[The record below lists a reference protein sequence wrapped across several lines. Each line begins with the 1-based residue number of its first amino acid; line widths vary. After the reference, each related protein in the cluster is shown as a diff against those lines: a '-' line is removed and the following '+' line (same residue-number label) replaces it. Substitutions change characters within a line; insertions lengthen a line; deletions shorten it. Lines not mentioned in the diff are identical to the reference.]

1 MTTEPTSV
9 PPTSGGETSRSSEP
23 EETGRVTEWV
33 VLTFDASG
41 FWNEHRGR
49 LTAPTRREAE
59 RDALKLAAPGEAVS
73 VVPARSWG
81 PVVEEPPTE
90 PRVVPFDRWA
100 GA

>member
-1 MTTEPTSV
+1 MTDQQ
-9 PPTSGGETSRSSEP
+9 TSGAAANDGETTPPSE
-23 EETGRVTEWV
+23 EARETRWV

-41 FWNEHRGR
+41 FWNEHQSR

-73 VVPARSWG
+73 VVPARSWA

>member
-1 MTTEPTSV
+1 MSTEPVGQES
-9 PPTSGGETSRSSEP
+9 SGETVAEAAER
-23 EETGRVTEWV
+23 ETRWV

-41 FWNEHRGR
+41 FWNEHQSR

-73 VVPARSWG
+73 VVPARSWA